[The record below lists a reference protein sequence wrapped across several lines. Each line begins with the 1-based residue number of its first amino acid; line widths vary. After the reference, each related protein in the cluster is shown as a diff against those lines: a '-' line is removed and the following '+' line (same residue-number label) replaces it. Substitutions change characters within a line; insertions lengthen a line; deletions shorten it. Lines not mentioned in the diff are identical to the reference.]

1 MTDLAVSNLV
11 TNGGVIGSDVSGVGT
26 ARVACAATTYGS
38 NRDTAI
44 FGYGLDASDS
54 YLSVSNLVSN
64 VGVVSSDTSG
74 VGTARLA
81 LGGAAYGD
89 DKGIFGYGTDGSNIS
104 LTNLVSN
111 VGVVSTDVTGVGTA
125 RHWTAACVFGGDQA
139 VFAYG
144 TVVGTTAV
152 SNKVSNVG
160 VVATDTSGVGTARSM
175 IAGLGYSV

>member
-64 VGVVSSDTSG
+64 VGVV
-74 VGTARLA
+74 
-81 LGGAAYGD
+81 
-89 DKGIFGYGTDGSNIS
+89 
-104 LTNLVSN
+104 
-111 VGVVSTDVTGVGTA
+111 
-125 RHWTAACVFGGDQA
+125 
-139 VFAYG
+139 
-144 TVVGTTAV
+144 
-152 SNKVSNVG
+152 
-160 VVATDTSGVGTARSM
+160 ATDTSGVGTARSM